1 MDTFIR
7 NYPTLKRLKGNGQS
21 FDGQRELSE
30 AQRTVVRRRRTIVQ
44 RAKDFCPKATD
55 EYGQP
60 LSDNKFM
67 YFNDFS

>member
-1 MDTFIR
+1 MDAFIR
-7 NYPTLKRLKGNGQS
+7 NYPS
-21 FDGQRELSE
+21 DGQRDLSE

-60 LSDNKFM
+60 LSDDKLGVG
-67 YFNDFS
+67 